1 MQKYKF
7 AEIVFHW
14 KNESKSHIS
23 CVALKSQTELEIE
36 DDSEEDRELFYYF
49 NSYEELLEAF
59 MSTNKNYDFVV
70 DSIINLYE
78 EF

>member
-1 MQKYKF
+1 MG
-7 AEIVFHW
+7 
-14 KNESKSHIS
+14 
-23 CVALKSQTELEIE
+23 QTLMLLIMGI
-36 DDSEEDRELFYYF
+36 
-49 NSYEELLEAF
+49 ELLEAF

>member
-14 KNESKSHIS
+14 KNESKNHIS

-49 NSYEELLEAF
+49 NSYEELLENPEVDNQQP
-59 MSTNKNYDFVV
+59 SLELTIKEGSETNR
-70 DSIINLYE
+70 
-78 EF
+78 